1 MPTKILRR
9 VATETKLDSG
19 GAVVRLAVELPVR
32 CQCGAVVQ
40 PTSSAS
46 AHVIG
51 GAIFFNVA
59 CTRCT
64 GYFTVQL
71 DFT

>member
-19 GAVVRLAVELPVR
+19 GAVTRLAVDLPVR
-32 CQCGAVVQ
+32 CQCGAVIR
-40 PTSSAS
+40 PLDHST
-46 AHVIG
+46 HVVG

-64 GYFTVQL
+64 GCFTVQL
-71 DFT
+71 NFT